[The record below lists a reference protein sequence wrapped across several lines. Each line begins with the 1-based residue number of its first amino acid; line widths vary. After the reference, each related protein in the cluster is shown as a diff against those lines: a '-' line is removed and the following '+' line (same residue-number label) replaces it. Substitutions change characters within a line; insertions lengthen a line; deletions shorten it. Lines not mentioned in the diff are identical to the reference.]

1 MIDTLILFWTNKTL
15 LYQGLIVNEFTNFVL
30 FIKGRSILQNKTE
43 KTKNAPILVQVG
55 IFAGILF
62 VSSLISALFPPSFP
76 VPTPVIGLLL
86 LYLLLTFKVI
96 KVEWVDSFGGFLIS
110 IISFIFV
117 PSGISMLQSI
127 DIMKSQGF
135 KILLVIFLST
145 IIMLVTI
152 YYSADLLIKWRVKN
166 KMTDDAITGASDQD
180 PWENPWT
187 EEEVAQH
194 AKEDAEAKLA
204 EEQKTNESEDEE

>member
-15 LYQGLIVNEFTNFVL
+15 LYQGIIVNEFTNFVL

>member
-15 LYQGLIVNEFTNFVL
+15 LYQGFIVNEFTNFVL

>member
-15 LYQGLIVNEFTNFVL
+15 LYQGFIVNEFTNFVL

-166 KMTDDAITGASDQD
+166 KMTDDAITGASDQG

-204 EEQKTNESEDEE
+204 EEQKTNESEEEE